1 MKKTRKSDY
10 LILALICLVFLNIGA
25 MVIRSKSS
33 IKIPSVIG
41 KMGEETFGNLKF
53 YLGEKIDE
61 VNPLKR
67 ISSVFKKE
75 EDSDENY
82 PEKLEPEDTKE
93 KLEEG
98 LKHGVGR
105 EDDIIIESLDEYES
119 LIIIRDSKGG
129 SGVENIP
136 EPIGINKFKV
146 ENENPYILIYH
157 THATEAYLN
166 EKESNYR
173 SSKKED
179 NVVGIGDMISTVL
192 RANGNK
198 VDHDETYHDL
208 PSYSKSYS
216 RSLNTIINKEEQNK
230 NLKVFLDI
238 HRDAIDETSPN
249 IEKSKEHSQIEIN
262 GKIVSKFSLVVGPD
276 SENYD
281 QVLAFSK
288 YIKAVSDTLYPGLC
302 RGIIIKPRGKYNQ
315 HLSDYSALIEM
326 GYNFN
331 DIEIVRES
339 SKLVGEVLSYAVKG
353 LIEE

>member
-1 MKKTRKSDY
+1 MRRNRKSDY
-10 LILALICLVFLNIGA
+10 LILALACLVFLNIGA
-25 MVIRSKSS
+25 IVIKGKSN
-33 IKIPSVIG
+33 IKIPTAAN
-41 KMGEETFGNLKF
+41 KMRQEVLGNFKL

-61 VNPLKR
+61 LSSIRKIV
-67 ISSVFKKE
+67 SVFKKQE
-75 EDSDENY
+75 NGNENY
-82 PEKLEPEDTKE
+82 PEKLEPEDTKDN
-93 KLEEG
+93 LQEG
-98 LKHGVGR
+98 LKHEGSR

-146 ENENPYILIYH
+146 NKDNPYILIYH

-166 EKESNYR
+166 DKQSNYR

-179 NVVGIGDMISTVL
+179 NVLGIGDIMSTIL
-192 RANGNK
+192 SANENK

-208 PSYSKSYS
+208 PSYTKSYS
-216 RSLNTIINKEEQNK
+216 RSLNTIREKTEKNN

-238 HRDAIDETSPN
+238 HRDAIDDTSPN
-249 IEKSKEHSQIEIN
+249 IEKSKKYSQLEIN
-262 GKIVSKFSLVVGPD
+262 GKMVSKFSLVVGPD
-276 SENYD
+276 SENKD
-281 QVLAFSK
+281 QVLAFAK

-331 DIEIVRES
+331 DIETVRES
-339 SKLVGEVLSYAVKG
+339 SKLVGEVLSYAIKG
-353 LIEE
+353 LIE